1 MKKTECFTD
10 EEVKKL
16 AEEIVEKYQELFS
29 GIDLSKIHFIRIKN
43 KKNRNIIELKNIS
56 FPYNLDINYAFYFLT
71 YNKKWMMLNEEQK
84 KIAVMNG
91 LYGIQT
97 GGTDINS
104 STYGCKRRKDIQEYS
119 MVLNAVGGRYDWK
132 QFGAINLPD
141 ILSDE
146 K

>member
-1 MKKTECFTD
+1 VRCEYLSISIYRNTNVFLIGSLIRNRKKYIFFCNFFEKLNKERKIIKMKKTECFTD

-91 LYGIQT
+91 LYGI
-97 GGTDINS
+97 
-104 STYGCKRRKDIQEYS
+104 
-119 MVLNAVGGRYDWK
+119 
-132 QFGAINLPD
+132 
-141 ILSDE
+141 
-146 K
+146 